1 MILIW
6 WQFRAD
12 NYRILV
18 DNCKKIQKCKIWSTE
33 IYFERGWIATGDNP
47 VSIHI
52 TNHTATL
59 NLTEGK
65 EVSGLFW
72 EKSRIILN
80 SIIHHWCFYCTKI
93 SIGTNKVILY
103 LQPLE
108 PWLAWGLCWCCLDVV
123 VISLPQKWPD

>member
-1 MILIW
+1 MRDLVNQQKYIL
-6 WQFRAD
+6 RED
-12 NYRILV
+12 
-18 DNCKKIQKCKIWSTE
+18 E
-33 IYFERGWIATGDNP
+33 IATGDNP

-80 SIIHHWCFYCTKI
+80 SIHH
-93 SIGTNKVILY
+93 
-103 LQPLE
+103 
-108 PWLAWGLCWCCLDVV
+108 
-123 VISLPQKWPD
+123 